1 MKIAV
6 ATEGGQVAEHFGHA
20 PQYTIFTITEGK
32 IKDQTVIEN
41 PGHKPGFLPR
51 YLAERGITCIIAGG
65 MGSRARQL
73 FEENNIAAVTGAKG
87 LVKDVA
93 AAYLSGRQETGAD
106 LCHHA
111 GGEEDN

>member
-1 MKIAV
+1 
-6 ATEGGQVAEHFGHA
+6 
-20 PQYTIFTITEGK
+20 
-32 IKDQTVIEN
+32 
-41 PGHKPGFLPR
+41 
-51 YLAERGITCIIAGG
+51 